1 MMIKK
6 SVVKRLIKEIIWTHG
21 HTDTHFVWDPRILI
35 VKGFDKQAWQLGYF
49 CLP

>member
-21 HTDTHFVWDPRILI
+21 HTDTHILYGVPILI
-35 VKGFDKQAWQLGYF
+35 VKGFDKQAWL
-49 CLP
+49 